1 MSARWVELVAR
12 ECPGE
17 FKQDIEAMIASEN
30 KLDRV
35 SNADDLQFQRG
46 KVKALQDV
54 LFKVTSTID
63 TTKRR

>member
-1 MSARWVELVAR
+1 
-12 ECPGE
+12 
-17 FKQDIEAMIASEN
+17 MIASEN